1 MNNCSKFSKLQ
12 LLGWSLLTAAIAAV
26 TYPKTTFAQ
35 SVSSGYQIV
44 NRELAV
50 NSAIDIKVYPG
61 RASAIDFSQTDE
73 VVSYVLIAD
82 PSRLV
87 FGTDAQLTSAQ
98 AKTVFLRP
106 IQTLRFPGATTA
118 QITSLSLKT
127 VDSQG
132 KQRLYSFN
140 VIPARTSANPNYLGI
155 RIAAV
160 SPRLRQQRTSSV
172 NAGRSITLSDVERG
186 LLIAVQRQYTAP
198 NDPVVYQVQ
207 QFLTK
212 MRENNLSAA
221 DAAAAVGVDLSV
233 IFELAKIGRELPY
246 STPNYSRTQS
256 SV

>member
-1 MNNCSKFSKLQ
+1 M
-12 LLGWSLLTAAIAAV
+12 
-26 TYPKTTFAQ
+26 
-35 SVSSGYQIV
+35 
-44 NRELAV
+44 
-50 NSAIDIKVYPG
+50 
-61 RASAIDFSQTDE
+61 
-73 VVSYVLIAD
+73 VSYVLIAD

-118 QITSLSLKT
+118 RITSLSLKT

-132 KQRLYSFN
+132 RQQLYSFN
-140 VIPARTSANPNYLGI
+140 VIPAQTSANPNYLGI

-160 SPRLRQQRTSSV
+160 SPRLRQQRISSV
-172 NAGRSITLSDVERG
+172 NVGRSITLSDVERG
-186 LLIAVQRQYTAP
+186 LLIAVQRQYTTP

-212 MRENNLSAA
+212 MRENNLSAT
-221 DAAAAVGVDLSV
+221 DAAATVGVDLSV

-246 STPNYSRTQS
+246 STPNYSRTQPS
-256 SV
+256 I